1 MYVHETGRI
10 IVGKKIIEKYTKV
23 RYNNRGKGNDGR

>member
-1 MYVHETGRI
+1 MKQEESLLK
-10 IVGKKIIEKYTKV
+10 KKIIEKYTKV

>member
-1 MYVHETGRI
+1 MYVYKTGRI
-10 IVGKKIIEKYTKV
+10 IVQTRIYMKV